1 MQDSLGGNSRTLMI
15 ACVTL
20 ADTYLEESV
29 NTLKYANRA
38 RNIKNQPKINR
49 GAAGFLAGVQVSSSN
64 HRVRT

>member
-1 MQDSLGGNSRTLMI
+1 MI

-20 ADTYLEESV
+20 ADTYLEESL

-49 GAAGFLAGVQVSSSN
+49 GAAGFLSSTQVGLEPIF
-64 HRVRT
+64 HVDDVIW